1 MRLARFTE
9 FGKKIICVGRNYK
22 LHVKE
27 MKYSLPT
34 TTPIVFLKPPTAY
47 VINDGLIRIP
57 KNCQELHHEV
67 ELGIV
72 IGRKGSAVNENE
84 ADDLIGGY
92 VIALDMTARDLQSK
106 AKKSGEPWSISKGFD
121 TSCPVGQFIPKEALP
136 NANSLDIW
144 CKVNGELKQKGNT
157 SDMMFTIPHLIS
169 YISQYFTLE
178 IGDLILTG
186 TPDGVGPV
194 KSNDIIEI
202 GIGDVSKASFKI
214 Q

>member
-1 MRLARFTE
+1 
-9 FGKKIICVGRNYK
+9 
-22 LHVKE
+22 
-27 MKYSLPT
+27 
-34 TTPIVFLKPPTAY
+34 
-47 VINDGLIRIP
+47 
-57 KNCQELHHEV
+57 
-67 ELGIV
+67 
-72 IGRKGSAVNENE
+72 
-84 ADDLIGGY
+84 
-92 VIALDMTARDLQSK
+92 MTARDLQSK
-106 AKKSGEPWSISKGFD
+106 AKKSGEPWSIAKGFD